1 MRWSRRSRVTAFA
14 LLGAAILTVSG
25 CSNAIDAGTGG
36 AGAGPAP
43 TVKPKHGKL
52 TFALVSHGTAG
63 DPFWTI
69 VKNGAEQAGRDLD
82 VKVEYQS
89 SGDPQTQSQY
99 IDAATNQRVD
109 GLIVSM
115 ANPDALKPSILRA
128 EKSGIPVITIN
139 AGEDQSAK
147 FGALVHVGQNE
158 VIAGQAAGRR
168 LKSLGLHHVVCV
180 IHEAGNTSLDQR
192 CNGAEQTFGGRMD
205 RLQVDVNDLS
215 SATSTMRSKLQ
226 EDHSID
232 GVLTLN
238 PAVAAAAVAAKGTSK
253 ATIATFD
260 VSADVIRDVQQGK
273 IAFAVDQQP
282 YLQGYL
288 PVNFLYLYA
297 TNGDVVGGGRPVLT
311 GPGFVTKANAAQ
323 VARYAQRG
331 TR

>member
-1 MRWSRRSRVTAFA
+1 MKWSRRSKVTALALTAVAA
-14 LLGAAILTVSG
+14 LLTG
-25 CSNAIDAGTGG
+25 CSNAIDAGPG
-36 AGAGPAP
+36 AGAAP
-43 TVKPKHGKL
+43 VVTVKPKGRL

-82 VKVEYQS
+82 VNVEYQS

-99 IDAATNQRVD
+99 IDAATNQHVD

-115 ANPDALKPSILRA
+115 ANPEALKPSISNA
-128 EKSGIPVITIN
+128 EKAGIPVITIN
-139 AGEDQSAK
+139 AGEDQSKA

-158 VIAGQAAGRR
+158 TIAGQAAGTR

-192 CNGAEQTFGGRMD
+192 CNGAAQTFGGKMD
-205 RLQVDVNDLS
+205 RLQVDVNDLAA
-215 SATSTMRSKLQ
+215 ATSTIRAKLQ
-226 EDHSID
+226 EDTSID

-238 PAVAAAAVAAKGTSK
+238 PAVATAAVSAKGDSK
-253 ATIATFD
+253 ATFATFD
-260 VSADVIRDVQQGK
+260 VSSDVINDVKQGK
-273 IAFAVDQQP
+273 LAFAVDQQP

-288 PVNFLYLYA
+288 PVQFLHLYA
-297 TNGDVVGGGRPVLT
+297 TNGDVVGGGKPVLT
-311 GPGFVTKANAAQ
+311 GPGFVTKDNAAQ
-323 VARYAQRG
+323 VAKYAARG

>member
-1 MRWSRRSRVTAFA
+1 MRWSRRSTVTAFA
-14 LLGAAILTVSG
+14 LLTAAMLTVSG

-36 AGAGPAP
+36 AGAGSAP
-43 TVKPKHGKL
+43 TVKPKNGKL

-82 VKVEYQS
+82 VRVEYQS

-115 ANPDALKPSILRA
+115 ANPDALKPSIQRA

-139 AGEDQSAK
+139 AGEDRSAE

-192 CNGAEQTFGGRMD
+192 CRGAEQTFGGKMD

-215 SATSTMRSKLQ
+215 SATATMRSKLQ

-238 PAVAAAAVAAKGTSK
+238 PAVATAAVAAKGTSK
-253 ATIATFD
+253 ATLATFD
-260 VSADVIRDVQQGK
+260 VSADVIRDVRQGK
-273 IAFAVDQQP
+273 LAFAVDQQP

-297 TNGDVVGGGRPVLT
+297 TNGDVVGGGKPVLT
-311 GPGFVTKANAAQ
+311 GPGFVTKANADQ